1 MTAVN
6 DIVLIFLEDKPVSF
20 ARVESIFPDHKKDW
34 FQIKLLML
42 QVPLQ
47 VVTWILKDEYINGT
61 QFYMNGQR
69 MRLEKVVCPDTD
81 ISELSLSPGAEKE
94 KTDSSRKSSGKVV
107 SLSAFRRKKE

>member
-42 QVPLQ
+42 QVP
-47 VVTWILKDEYINGT
+47 
-61 QFYMNGQR
+61 
-69 MRLEKVVCPDTD
+69 EKVVCPDTD